1 MRSGHISL
9 PDRDLGR
16 EGGWVLVSGERREER
31 EREEV
36 SPSGNIYVMAGS
48 VVHCSHH
55 TGGAGGGTGGAGGA
69 GG

>member
-48 VVHCSHH
+48 VVHCSC
-55 TGGAGGGTGGAGGA
+55 
-69 GG
+69 